1 MIKLKSL
8 VPFLFSATEESK
20 EADAFGNFLTER
32 REVVQV
38 RNKKCAVPDGPWWT
52 LTSDL
57 CWWPLT
63 SDSVK
68 KNRNDRDWMKVRE
81 LRNLLVV
88 SPCVIQTLTWN
99 RDEWRFLHRWRSD
112 VRSELPVW
120 SGDLWPV
127 TWSCSK
133 AAPQRRSLP
142 IETNLYFY
150 IRKDFILLFSCSSFC
165 WLLFVKH
172 WHWLPSAK

>member
-38 RNKKCAVPDGPWWT
+38 RNKKCAVPDGPWP
-52 LTSDL
+52 LTSADDL
-57 CWWPLT
+57 WPLT
-63 SDSVK
+63 LSRRKETTETEWRWGNSGTS
-68 KNRNDRDWMKVRE
+68 WWF
-81 LRNLLVV
+81 L
-88 SPCVIQTLTWN
+88 PVIQTLTWN

-112 VRSELPVW
+112 MRSELPVW

>member
-88 SPCVIQTLTWN
+88 SPCDTDSHLEQRRVKIPPSVTFRHEIWTSCVI
-99 RDEWRFLHRWRSD
+99 R
-112 VRSELPVW
+112 
-120 SGDLWPV
+120 WPV